1 MALTYTCPMTDYY
14 LQPCSSLC
22 NIAFIYIIFSA
33 LSSPLLLNL
42 SVSQKFLNFL
52 QDFNNEDIRILETQ
66 ILASL
71 DISDGEIK
79 ICHKY
84 RGLSGWGSQCEI
96 WIYSNPE
103 FKSNTQTTS
112 LICSR
117 KSLVQLPS
125 CTSFCI
131 QLVCFLLV
139 GFLFSWVYL
148 SFSLFFVWLWINPQ
162 RVVVN

>member
-22 NIAFIYIIFSA
+22 DIAFIYIIFSA

-52 QDFNNEDIRILETQ
+52 QDLNNEDIRILETQ

-79 ICHKY
+79 ICH
-84 RGLSGWGSQCEI
+84 
-96 WIYSNPE
+96 
-103 FKSNTQTTS
+103 
-112 LICSR
+112 
-117 KSLVQLPS
+117 
-125 CTSFCI
+125 
-131 QLVCFLLV
+131 
-139 GFLFSWVYL
+139 
-148 SFSLFFVWLWINPQ
+148 
-162 RVVVN
+162 